1 MTSQYWHKNILP
13 EDVALAENAYKEA
26 TKYPLISSAKF
37 DENTGMVESQWS
49 YTDVSDLS
57 GKKKYVITS
66 TIQEPIQNS
75 RYIRKLGTYLFCDF
89 FFLFYQ

>member
-26 TKYPLISSAKF
+26 TKYPLISSAKY
-37 DENTGMVESQWS
+37 DENTVMVESQWS
-49 YTDVSDLS
+49 YIDVSDLS

-75 RYIRKLGTYLFCDF
+75 RYIRKLDTYT
-89 FFLFYQ
+89 

>member
-26 TKYPLISSAKF
+26 TKYPLISSAKY

-75 RYIRKLGTYLFCDF
+75 RYYIRKLGTYLFCDF
-89 FFLFYQ
+89 FLFYQ

>member
-13 EDVALAENAYKEA
+13 EDVNLAEKVFKEA
-26 TKYPLISSAKF
+26 TKYPLISSAKY
-37 DENTGMVESQWS
+37 DENSEMVESQWS

-66 TIQEPIQNS
+66 TIQEPLQNS
-75 RYIRKLGTYLFCDF
+75 R
-89 FFLFYQ
+89 